1 MNLRHTGLAG
11 RGPEFVI
18 PYVTEETGR
27 GERTSDVYSRLL
39 RDRIIFLGTGVNDQ
53 VANAIVAQL
62 LFLAGEDPKKEIS
75 MYINSPRWTG
85 LLRAGDLR
93 HDAIHPVRRG
103 DLLRRHGRV
112 DGLVAADGRDTGQA
126 RGIEELADPDPPG
139 VERLSRGAIP
149 DIEVMAR
156 ETLRLSATTLS
167 IMAKHTGQDYEKI
180 QRDTMR
186 DYYMTAQEAKEY
198 GIIDTVV
205 GVEDLPDNVAA
216 KEIAADVE

>member
-1 MNLRHTGLAG
+1 MSLRHTGLAG

-53 VANAIVAQL
+53 VANAVVAQL

-75 MYINSPRWTG
+75 MYINSPGGQVYSG
-85 LLRAGDLR
+85 LAIYDTMQFIQCDVATYCVGMAASMGALLLMAGTPGKRAALKNSR
-93 HDAIHPVRRG
+93 ILIHQG
-103 DLLRRHGRV
+103 SSGF
-112 DGLVAADGRDTGQA
+112 Q
-126 RGIEELADPDPPG
+126 
-139 VERLSRGAIP
+139 GAIP

-156 ETLRLSATTLS
+156 ETLRLSATTMS

-205 GVEDLPDNVAA
+205 GVEALPDNVAA